1 MKAVV
6 TTLAGILVVS
16 GLAVSAAPMP
26 APEAPQAAKVEAGK
40 KVYDAQKCSVCHI
53 IAGKGG
59 KMASA
64 LDGVGSKLSVD
75 DLKKWIVTPAE
86 MEAKLATKPKMK
98 MKAYKLADAD
108 LDALVTYLASL
119 KK

>member
-1 MKAVV
+1 VQR
-6 TTLAGILVVS
+6 LPHHCRQGR
-16 GLAVSAAPMP
+16 
-26 APEAPQAAKVEAGK
+26 Q
-40 KVYDAQKCSVCHI
+40 
-53 IAGKGG
+53 
-59 KMASA
+59 
-64 LDGVGSKLSVD
+64 DGFRGKLSVD

-98 MKAYKLADAD
+98 MNAYKLADAD